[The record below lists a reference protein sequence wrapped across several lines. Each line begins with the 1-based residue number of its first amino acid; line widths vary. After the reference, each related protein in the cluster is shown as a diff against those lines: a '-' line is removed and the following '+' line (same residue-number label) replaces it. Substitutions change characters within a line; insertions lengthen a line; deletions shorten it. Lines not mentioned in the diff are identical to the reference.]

1 MSEKIARLG
10 IERDNDMMYYIKGG
24 DVWATP
30 RKQPGKPKGKPQK
43 VAAAGLE
50 LDYSKYLYFL
60 DGDGDV
66 ARKARA
72 LGGGGRRAKAKSG
85 TKSGTKGTSGN
96 GTQTAKASRSS
107 ISGHYVTEATARRH
121 PKTTVEETVKPGRKK
136 SEAQLERE
144 IEECLARAKKKGA
157 NGNGNITEEHLHQ
170 MARRHRRAMTKSAG
184 KPAVKTKKTKKKRR
198 S

>member
-10 IERDNDMMYYIKGG
+10 IERDNNLMYYIKGG

-43 VAAAGLE
+43 VAATGIE

-72 LGGGGRRAKAKSG
+72 LGGGGRRSKAKSG
-85 TKSGTKGTSGN
+85 TKASNGSGTK
-96 GTQTAKASRSS
+96 TAKASRSS
-107 ISGHYVTEATARRH
+107 ISGHYVTDATAKRH
-121 PKTTVEETVKPGRKK
+121 PRTTVEETVKITRGKK
-136 SEAQLERE
+136 SEAQLDRE
-144 IEECLARAKKKGA
+144 IEECLAQARSKGG
-157 NGNGNITEEHLHQ
+157 NGNGGNGPKKNGNGGNG
-170 MARRHRRAMTKSAG
+170 TKSAG
-184 KPAVKTKKTKKKRR
+184 KPAIKKKKRR

>member
-30 RKQPGKPKGKPQK
+30 RKQPGKPKGKAQK
-43 VAAAGLE
+43 IAATGIE

-85 TKSGTKGTSGN
+85 NGTKA
-96 GTQTAKASRSS
+96 AKASRSS
-107 ISGHYVTEATARRH
+107 ISGHYVTDATAKRH
-121 PKTTVEETVKPGRKK
+121 PKTTVEETARSGRKK
-136 SEAQLERE
+136 TFAQLERE
-144 IEECLARAKKKGA
+144 IEECLARTKPGNGNGSKNGNGA
-157 NGNGNITEEHLHQ
+157 NGT
-170 MARRHRRAMTKSAG
+170 
-184 KPAVKTKKTKKKRR
+184 KPAAKKTKKKR